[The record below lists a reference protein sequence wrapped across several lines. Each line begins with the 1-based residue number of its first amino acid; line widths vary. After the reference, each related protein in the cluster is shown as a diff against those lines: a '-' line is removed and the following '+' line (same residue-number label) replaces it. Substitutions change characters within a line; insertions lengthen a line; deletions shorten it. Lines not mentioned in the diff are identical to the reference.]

1 MTVQRVTPSPPAGE
15 GAERKKREAG
25 EGRRSLTRIAE
36 GKTAEIS
43 R

>member
-1 MTVQRVTPSPPAGE
+1 MTVQTTSPSPLEGE

-25 EGRRSLTRIAE
+25 EGARSFARIEE
-36 GKTAEIS
+36 GKKGEIA